1 LFEDAGR
8 SFLNNLLLNDL
19 LVAKS
24 VGQAGWLQCGE
35 RLSLPLGPV
44 ASKGLGP
51 WREAY
56 RLGPLP
62 LGDVHVWVI
71 FHTSRLPRIHQ
82 ENALSLIN

>member
-62 LGDVHVWVI
+62 LGDVHWVI
-71 FHTSRLPRIHQ
+71 FHPCIHQ